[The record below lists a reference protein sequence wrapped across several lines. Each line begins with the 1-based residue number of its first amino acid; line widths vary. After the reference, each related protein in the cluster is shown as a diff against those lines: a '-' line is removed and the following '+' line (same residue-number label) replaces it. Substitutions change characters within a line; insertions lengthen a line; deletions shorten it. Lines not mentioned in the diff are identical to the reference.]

1 MIIFSG
7 PHMSECTHVM
17 LCHWFAEKYLKKS
30 TKKTILKELE
40 RKLPKKKAN
49 VIYQVEATYA
59 WNQSF
64 A

>member
-1 MIIFSG
+1 
-7 PHMSECTHVM
+7 MSECTHVM
-17 LCHWFAEKYLKKS
+17 LCHWYAEKYLKKS